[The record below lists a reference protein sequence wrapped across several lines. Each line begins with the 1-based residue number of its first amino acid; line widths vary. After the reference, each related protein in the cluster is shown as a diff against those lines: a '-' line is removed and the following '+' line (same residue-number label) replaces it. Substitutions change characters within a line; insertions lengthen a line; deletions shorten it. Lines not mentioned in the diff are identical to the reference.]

1 MKITVRVTRVISY
14 FDIRASCP
22 TIENQIFFHRDD
34 DGLDLDRQIVYSDL
48 NNSTSSST
56 QIYKLF
62 LDELLGDY
70 TYSSDDSENV
80 AMFLIRVI

>member
-1 MKITVRVTRVISY
+1 MLRRSFRILTSVHHVQLFKIG
-14 FDIRASCP
+14 FL
-22 TIENQIFFHRDD
+22 FHWDYD
-34 DGLDLDRQIVYSDL
+34 DLD
-48 NNSTSSST
+48 
-56 QIYKLF
+56 